1 MSDTIWFLREGH
13 TEDGDDYDHTLML
26 NASEQLDALAESL
39 GVQKLSGF
47 HDYSDLEFN
56 MSEEELDEE
65 WIAENS
71 QWHDPAPALESVT
84 TLLANLGKLEIP
96 EEDRQP
102 LQDELEDCHQKL
114 RNAVADGA
122 KFHFCIVM

>member
-39 GVQKLSGF
+39 GVQKLSDF

-56 MSEEELDEE
+56 VSEEELDEE
-65 WIAENS
+65 WITENS

-84 TLLANLGKLEIP
+84 TLLANLDRLEIP

-102 LQDELEDCHQKL
+102 LQEELEDCHQKL
-114 RNAVADGA
+114 RNAVADGE